1 MILPAPGP
9 AESWG
14 RVVRASSRRLA
25 PQFRDEVAR
34 GLAAA
39 RDAGVS
45 TLGVGLGRSYGD
57 SGLNSDQAVID
68 ARHLDRLISF
78 DPDAGVLRAEAGA
91 SLGALAQVLA
101 PRGFFLPTVP
111 GTRFVTLGG
120 AVANDV
126 HGKNHERAGTF
137 GANVRRIGLRR
148 SDGVVEIAPGDD
160 LFAATIGGLGLTGF
174 IEWVEIG
181 VTRIPSTLIDQETI
195 PFDDLDAFFA
205 IAAESKARFEH
216 TVAWVDCTQGGKS
229 IGRGVFTRGVWAPD
243 GGFAPHTDRAL
254 PVPIEAPS
262 FALNPLTLKAFNVAY
277 DAAQRLKAGTAR
289 VHYTG
294 HFWPLDSLFGWNKL
308 YGPKGFY
315 QYQCVLPW
323 ATGRDGVAEMLRR
336 IARSGEGSFLAVL
349 KTFGDRPSPGMLS
362 FPMPG
367 TTLALDFRNRGA
379 ATMKLLAAL
388 DDIVREAG
396 GRLYP
401 AKDGRMPAA
410 MFRAG
415 YPALDRFATF
425 VDPAFSSD
433 FWRRITA

>member
-1 MILPAPGP
+1 MRLPEPGP
-9 AESWG
+9 VESWG
-14 RVVRASSRRLA
+14 RVVRASTRRIA
-25 PQFRDEVAR
+25 PQFRDELDDAM
-34 GLAAA
+34 AAVRSA
-39 RDAGVS
+39 HFS
-45 TLGVGLGRSYGD
+45 MLGVGLARSYGD

-68 ARHLDRLISF
+68 VRHLDRLIAI
-78 DPDAGVLRAEAGA
+78 DPEAGVVRAEAGA

-148 SDGVVEIAPGDD
+148 SDGYVEIAPGDE
-160 LFAATIGGLGLTGF
+160 LFAATVGGLGLTGL
-174 IEWVEIG
+174 IEWVEFG
-181 VTRIPSTLIDQETI
+181 VTRIASTMIDQETT
-195 PFDDLDAFFA
+195 PFDDLDGFFA
-205 IAAESKARFEH
+205 IAAESKAAYEH
-216 TVAWVDCTQGGKS
+216 TVAWVDCTQGGGKL
-229 IGRGVFTRGVWAPD
+229 GRGVFTRGVWAPE
-243 GGFAPHTDRAL
+243 GGRAPHTDRSL
-254 PVPIEAPS
+254 PIPLEAPS
-262 FALNPLTLKAFNVAY
+262 FALNPLTLKAFNIAF
-277 DAAQRLKAGTAR
+277 DAAQRMKAGKSR
-289 VHYTG
+289 VHYAG

-323 ATGRDGVAEMLRR
+323 TTSRDGVAEMLRR

-349 KTFGDRPSPGMLS
+349 KTFGDKPSPGLLS

-367 TTLALDFRNRGA
+367 TTLALDFRNRDG
-379 ATMKLLAAL
+379 ATMKLLASL
-388 DDIVREAG
+388 DDVVREAG

-401 AKDGRMPAA
+401 AKDGRMPPA
-410 MFRAG
+410 MFKAG
-415 YPALDRFATF
+415 YPALARFADH

-433 FWRRITA
+433 FWRRMTA